1 MDDPF
6 TIYGDGLRLAV
17 RLTPRARRTEA
28 AGVAVGADGK
38 SALVIRVA
46 APPVDGAANAALTVW
61 LAKAVGLPKSAVEI
75 LSGHTARIKIVRLAG
90 DPPMLAER
98 VRALL

>member
-6 TIYGDGLRLAV
+6 TIDGDGLRLAV

-28 AGVAVGADGK
+28 AGVVAGADGK
-38 SALVIRVA
+38 PALVIRVA
-46 APPVDGAANAALTVW
+46 APPVDGAANEALTVW